1 LENLRLVNNQQNQF
15 NTTALGYCWNKQM
28 NKWKA
33 QIRLDGKLKHLG
45 YFVNE
50 EDARNAYLNAKLIY
64 HKIK

>member
-1 LENLRLVNNQQNQF
+1 
-15 NTTALGYCWNKQM
+15 M